1 MLQAAVIGVG
11 VMGSNHARILAQM
24 EEVNLAAVADISR
37 EVAERVARTYKA
49 HAYVDHREMLDREQ
63 LDFVTVAVP
72 TRVHYPVASE
82 VIARGLHVF
91 VEKPLTASVQEGR
104 ALIEAARAREVILAV
119 GHVERFNPVIL
130 ELKRRLDAGQAGR
143 VFQIIARRVGPFP
156 SRVEDVG
163 VVFDLAT
170 HELNV
175 MEYLNGAPIESL
187 YAETE
192 REIHARHEDL
202 LSALLKFRNGTIGLL
217 DVNWLT
223 PTKIR
228 QLTVLG
234 ERGMFLVNYLTQEL
248 YFYENSSANGWEGLV
263 ALMGVSEG
271 KVTRYEIRRREPLK
285 EELESFVRSVRLGE
299 PPLVD
304 GEEGL
309 RAVYLAEKLVES
321 GRKHQLIQ
329 LDQWADG

>member
-1 MLQAAVIGVG
+1 MEMEIIQAAVIGVG
-11 VMGSNHARILAQM
+11 VMGRNHARILAQM
-24 EEVNLAAVADISR
+24 EDVNLAAVADVSLEI
-37 EVAERVARTYKA
+37 AEPVARTYKA
-49 HAYVDHREMLDREQ
+49 HAYADYREMLDRER
-63 LDFVTVAVP
+63 LDIVTVAVP
-72 TRVHYPVASE
+72 TRAHRQVTGD
-82 VIARGLHVF
+82 VIAHGLHVF
-91 VEKPLTASVQEGR
+91 VEKPLAASVREGQE
-104 ALIEAARAREVILAV
+104 LIDAARDQGVTLAV
-119 GHVERFNPVIL
+119 GHVERFNPVVI
-130 ELKRRLDAGQAGR
+130 ELKRRLEAGQAGR
-143 VFQIIARRVGPFP
+143 VFQMIARRVGPFP

-170 HELNV
+170 HELDI
-175 MEYLNGAPIESL
+175 MEYLSGSPIASL

-192 REIHARHEDL
+192 REIHAQHEDL
-202 LSALLKFRNGTIGLL
+202 LSCLLRFRNGTIGLL

-248 YFYENSSANGWEGLV
+248 FFYENGSANGWEGLV

-271 KVTRYEIRRREPLK
+271 TVTRYEIRRREPLK
-285 EELESFVRSVRLGE
+285 EELEAFVRAVRRGE
-299 PPLVD
+299 PPLVG

-321 GRKHQLIQ
+321 GREHRLIR
-329 LDQWADG
+329 LDS

>member
-1 MLQAAVIGVG
+1 MIEAAVIGVG
-11 VMGSNHARILAQM
+11 AMGRNHARILAQM
-24 EEVNLAAVADISR
+24 ENVNLAAVADLSP
-37 EVAERVARTYKA
+37 EVVERVARTYKA
-49 HAYVDHREMLDREQ
+49 AAYVDYHEMLDRER
-63 LDFVTVAVP
+63 LDIVTVAVP
-72 TRVHYPVASE
+72 THAHHQVAGD
-82 VIARGLHVF
+82 VIERGLHVF
-91 VEKPLTASVQEGR
+91 IEKPLAASMVEGQ
-104 ALIEAARAREVILAV
+104 ALIEAAHAKGITLAV
-119 GHVERFNPVIL
+119 GHVERFNPVVI
-130 ELKRRLDAGQAGR
+130 ELKRRLDAGQVGR
-143 VFQIIARRVGPFP
+143 VFQMMARRVGPFP

-170 HELNV
+170 HELNI
-175 MEYLNGAPIESL
+175 MEYLNGSPIESL

-202 LSALLKFRNGTIGLL
+202 LSGLLRFRNGTIGLL

-248 YFYENSSANGWEGLV
+248 FFYENSSANGWEGLV

-271 KVTRYEIRRREPLK
+271 KVTRYEILRREPLK
-285 EELESFVRSVRLGE
+285 EELEAFVRCVERGE
-299 PPLVD
+299 PPLVS

-309 RAVYLAEKLVES
+309 RAIYLAEKLVES
-321 GRKHQLIQ
+321 GREHRLIR
-329 LDQWADG
+329 LEGNGAF

>member
-1 MLQAAVIGVG
+1 MIQAAVIGVG
-11 VMGSNHARILAQM
+11 AMGRNHARILAQM
-24 EEVNLAAVADISR
+24 EDVDLVAVADVEPEI
-37 EVAERVARTYKA
+37 VERVARTYKA
-49 HAYVDHREMLDREQ
+49 NAYTDYREMLDRER
-63 LDFVTVAVP
+63 LDIVTIAVP
-72 TRVHYPVASE
+72 TRAHCKVAGD
-82 VIARGLHVF
+82 VIAHGLHVF
-91 VEKPLTASVQEGR
+91 VEKPLAASVREGR
-104 ALIEAARAREVILAV
+104 ELIDAARARGITLAV
-119 GHVERFNPVIL
+119 GHIERFNPVII
-130 ELKRRLDAGQAGR
+130 ELKRRLEAGQVGR
-143 VFQIIARRVGPFP
+143 VFQMIARRVGPFP

-170 HELNV
+170 HELNI
-175 MEYLNGAPIESL
+175 MEYLNGAPIQFL

-192 REIHARHEDL
+192 REIHAQHEDL
-202 LSALLKFRNGTIGLL
+202 LSGLLKFRNGTIGLL

-248 YFYENSSANGWEGLV
+248 FFYENSSANGWEGLV

-271 KVTRYEIRRREPLK
+271 KVTRYEILRREPLK
-285 EELESFVRSVRLGE
+285 EELEAFVRSVRRGE
-299 PPLVD
+299 PPLVG

-321 GRKHQLIQ
+321 GRERRLIR
-329 LDQWADG
+329 LDL